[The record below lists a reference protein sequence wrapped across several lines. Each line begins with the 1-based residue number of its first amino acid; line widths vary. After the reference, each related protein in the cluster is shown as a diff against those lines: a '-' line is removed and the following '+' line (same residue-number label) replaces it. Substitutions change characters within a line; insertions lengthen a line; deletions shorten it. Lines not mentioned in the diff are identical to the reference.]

1 MTVPI
6 LSTPALMVDL
16 DVFDANVAAMEAML
30 QGTGKTVRP
39 HAKTHR
45 TPELARRQLGGAAV
59 GVTCATVGEAEA
71 MVAAGI
77 DDVFIANEIVDAA
90 KLARTAQLARR
101 GMVTVAAD
109 DPVPVEALSQ
119 AAMRAG
125 VRVGVLIDVDI
136 LLHRCGVASAAEA
149 LALAEVIEGSGGL
162 RLAGIMG
169 YEGRVR
175 LNVEKRDERIAASY
189 ATLKDV
195 KSALMAAGFAVEVVS
210 SAGTSTLREAIADP
224 TITEIQAGVYALM
237 EPELL
242 VMDLPFR
249 CAAVVR
255 GTVISRHADR
265 FVADVGRRT
274 VGAEYGP
281 PIPVGV
287 EANHVAVS
295 DEHATV
301 TMAGKPPPIGSTVD
315 FIPAQIRTT
324 FNLHDRVWV
333 SRGGDIV
340 GCWTVSARGSSQ

>member
-1 MTVPI
+1 RRGGRLPLRVGRGSSTGRRIATLRAGRPARRHVRGAAAPALLERGQRRVTIPI

-125 VRVGVLIDVDI
+125 VRVGVVIDVDI
-136 LLHRCGVASAAEA
+136 LLHR
-149 LALAEVIEGSGGL
+149 
-162 RLAGIMG
+162 
-169 YEGRVR
+169 
-175 LNVEKRDERIAASY
+175 
-189 ATLKDV
+189 
-195 KSALMAAGFAVEVVS
+195 
-210 SAGTSTLREAIADP
+210 
-224 TITEIQAGVYALM
+224 
-237 EPELL
+237 
-242 VMDLPFR
+242 
-249 CAAVVR
+249 
-255 GTVISRHADR
+255 
-265 FVADVGRRT
+265 
-274 VGAEYGP
+274 
-281 PIPVGV
+281 
-287 EANHVAVS
+287 
-295 DEHATV
+295 
-301 TMAGKPPPIGSTVD
+301 
-315 FIPAQIRTT
+315 
-324 FNLHDRVWV
+324 
-333 SRGGDIV
+333 
-340 GCWTVSARGSSQ
+340 